1 MGPQGA
7 FDLRHNPR
15 VNDARPHPSGFGGRG
30 ERAPCGLQRRE
41 GREKEGNGWVCGDD
55 GCMEE
60 RGGRRRE
67 GVGMGQKLG
76 LVCAYYGLK
85 KPPYILDALE
95 PYMSQRTLEVHW
107 EGHHRNYV
115 EGLNK
120 QLEKSD
126 VLYGYIFY
134 ELVKATYNNGNPLPE
149 FNNAAQV
156 NTHLTLRPI
165 LLTRHGESKD
175 NVRGRIGEDNPLSFI
190 SVYYT
195 IWFCLIIRLVP
206 LKEEVTTLRSQLA
219 VHGEEMKAY
228 VGHVRD
234 LV

>member
-1 MGPQGA
+1 MGI
-7 FDLRHNPR
+7 
-15 VNDARPHPSGFGGRG
+15 
-30 ERAPCGLQRRE
+30 
-41 GREKEGNGWVCGDD
+41 K
-55 GCMEE
+55 
-60 RGGRRRE
+60 
-67 GVGMGQKLG
+67 
-76 LVCAYYGLK
+76 
-85 KPPYILDALE
+85 DALE

-175 NVRGRIGEDNPLSFI
+175 NVRGRIGEDNPL
-190 SVYYT
+190 
-195 IWFCLIIRLVP
+195 RLVP

-234 LV
+234 LMFGLQILLTVPDLATPSTFEPFYSVDTQ